1 MGSDSALSPG
11 RRTPAPRRTRGRT
24 RPGGSRWAWTR
35 TTMGFRRSRLS
46 RRSCGGCASRARSLR
61 PSRSTKALPQA
72 ALERAARPI
81 VRRIR
86 TSSRRIGVEMT
97 EYFLF
102 FDDRYLVKVIDHV
115 EAFRFVNGKW
125 HEADGFRARVTGMGG
140 DCD

>member
-1 MGSDSALSPG
+1 M
-11 RRTPAPRRTRGRT
+11 
-24 RPGGSRWAWTR
+24 
-35 TTMGFRRSRLS
+35 
-46 RRSCGGCASRARSLR
+46 
-61 PSRSTKALPQA
+61 
-72 ALERAARPI
+72 
-81 VRRIR
+81 RRIR

-140 DCD
+140 DCASENVTETEAKKLFPTAFD